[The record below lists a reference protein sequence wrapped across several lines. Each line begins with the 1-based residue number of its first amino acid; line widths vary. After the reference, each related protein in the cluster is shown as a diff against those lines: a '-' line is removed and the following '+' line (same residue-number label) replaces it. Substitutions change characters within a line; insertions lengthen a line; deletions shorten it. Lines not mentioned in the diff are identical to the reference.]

1 MSKVQEA
8 SSTLGVAFALS
19 KWPHLH
25 RAYLVTVREYLSQS
39 VSLQKTK
46 KSPYWED
53 SKEDT
58 TPSCDNDCKGGGDYD
73 VCAIDVENGKYE
85 ILRYKNPCRAKCA
98 GEVK

>member
-1 MSKVQEA
+1 MNI
-8 SSTLGVAFALS
+8 
-19 KWPHLH
+19 
-25 RAYLVTVREYLSQS
+25 
-39 VSLQKTK
+39 SLQKAK

-73 VCAIDVENGKYE
+73 VCAIDVEDGKYE

-98 GEVK
+98 GEVKQSKTKFKIIDKIIFFQV